1 MANVRFP
8 PIPDIA
14 AATGNVSERLLK
26 DSIRLDWP
34 VRHAAGLVGPI
45 FEKCRWQREPGPA
58 AAGGRFVSYARRKPI
73 GASRTFAIAI
83 VALIHASLGYALVS
97 GLAYT
102 VIQKAP
108 DGLKTFNVE
117 EVQPLPPEQRDTPKK
132 VPESQPRVVAPPS
145 LVRTDADPSEVRLE
159 ALPSVV
165 TPTAAPAPP
174 AQAYPAQSLPSSP
187 AIKQVPPRSATGDL
201 QGLFRAADYPIAA
214 LERLEHG
221 SVTVQ
226 LTVGVMGRVRACDVT
241 SSSGSRA
248 LDNASCQILQSR
260 ASFTPARDSS
270 GNLTT
275 DTVRQ
280 EIRWMLR

>member
-1 MANVRFP
+1 M
-8 PIPDIA
+8 
-14 AATGNVSERLLK
+14 
-26 DSIRLDWP
+26 
-34 VRHAAGLVGPI
+34 
-45 FEKCRWQREPGPA
+45 
-58 AAGGRFVSYARRKPI
+58 SYARRKPI
-73 GASRTFAIAI
+73 GASRTLAIAI
-83 VALIHASLGYALVS
+83 VALTHASLGYALVS

-117 EVQPLPPEQRDTPKK
+117 EVQPPPPEQRAIPKK
-132 VPESQPRVVAPPS
+132 VPDSQPRVIAPPS
-145 LVRTDADPSEVRLE
+145 SEVRLQ

-165 TPTAAPAPP
+165 TPAAAPAPP
-174 AQAYPAQSLPSSP
+174 AQPYPAQSLPSSP

-214 LERLEHG
+214 LEGLEQG

-260 ASFTPARDSS
+260 ASFTPARDSG